1 MNLSKIR
8 TLRSIDRQIKV
19 KLGGGE
25 ANLDHQKK
33 VVTNYADVW
42 QWQPEGRSD
51 TALTAHQHYSRFQT
65 CRAIISWIWPLE
77 PLQPL

>member
-1 MNLSKIR
+1 MNLNKIR
-8 TLRSIDRQIKV
+8 TLCSIDRQIKV

-25 ANLDHQKK
+25 AHLDHQKK

-42 QWQPEGRSD
+42 QRQPEGRSD

-65 CRAIISWIWPLE
+65 CRVVLE
-77 PLQPL
+77 KVPSDGS